1 MENLH
6 FDKLSDRDA
15 LPTAPD
21 CSGNP
26 FLPFF
31 QGKKDWNVKRVR
43 TCEIAGTLTAPK
55 KKKVIKV
62 LS

>member
-43 TCEIAGTLTAPK
+43 MLRDGRMLTAQK

-62 LS
+62 LP